1 LLRKYDIICCIVN
14 IESEVIYLNN
24 LYDKVMESV
33 SYIESKVKMKPEIAV
48 ILGSGLGNLT
58 DILEDKKHID
68 YKDIPNF
75 PQSTV
80 KGHEGRLVFGTLKGV
95 KVLIMQGRFHY
106 YEGYTMKEVTYPV
119 YVMKKLGIKNLLVT
133 NACGGINTSFEP
145 GTLMLIKDF
154 INLMGDNPLMGIND
168 ERFGPR
174 FPDMSEP
181 YKLELIDKAKQAG
194 AELQI
199 DLKEGIY
206 AGFMGPYYETA
217 AEIVMIG
224 RMGADAVGMS
234 TVPETIAANYLGMNV
249 LGIACITNMATGI
262 QTVKHSHER
271 VVQTA
276 EKLSAKLCSL
286 TARIIET
293 I

>member
-1 LLRKYDIICCIVN
+1 M
-14 IESEVIYLNN
+14 
-24 LYDKVMESV
+24 YDKVMESV
-33 SYIESKVKMKPEIAV
+33 RYIEGKISIRPEIGI

-58 DILEDKKHID
+58 DIVENQEYIE
-68 YKDIPNF
+68 YKNIPNF

-80 KGHEGRLVFGTLKGV
+80 KGHEGRLVYGSLKGV

-106 YEGYTMKEVTYPV
+106 YEGYSMKEVTYPIF
-119 YVMKKLGIKNLLVT
+119 VMKMLGIKNLIVT
-133 NACGGINTSFEP
+133 NACGGINTSFNP
-145 GTLMLIKDF
+145 GTIMLIKDF
-154 INLMGDNPLMGIND
+154 INLMGSNPLIGIND

-181 YKLELIDKAKQAG
+181 FKLDLINKAKQA
-194 AELQI
+194 ADELGI
-199 DLKEGIY
+199 YCKEGIY

-234 TVPETIAANYLGMNV
+234 TVPETIAANYLGINV

-271 VVQTA
+271 VVKIA
-276 EKLSAKLCSL
+276 EKISSSLSSL
-286 TARIIET
+286 ILTIIEKL
-293 I
+293 

>member
-1 LLRKYDIICCIVN
+1 M
-14 IESEVIYLNN
+14 NN
-24 LYDKVMESV
+24 MYDKVMESV
-33 SYIESKVKMKPEIAV
+33 SYIESKTSIRPEIGV

-58 DILEDKKHID
+58 NMLENMEYID

-80 KGHEGRLVFGTLKGV
+80 KGHEGRLVFGSLKGV
-95 KVLIMQGRFHY
+95 KILIMQGRFHY

-119 YVMKKLGIKNLLVT
+119 YVMKKLGIKNLIVT

-145 GTLMLIKDF
+145 GSLMLIKDF
-154 INLMGDNPLMGIND
+154 INLMGDNPLIGIND
-168 ERFGPR
+168 ERFGQR

-181 YKLELIDKAKQAG
+181 YKLELIDKSKKAAKDLG
-194 AELQI
+194 I
-199 DLKEGIY
+199 DHKEGIY

-234 TVPETIAANYLGMNV
+234 TVPETIVANYLDINV

-262 QTVKHSHER
+262 QVEKHSHDR

-276 EKLSAKLCSL
+276 EKLSANLSSWV
-286 TARIIET
+286 TRIIE
-293 I
+293 II